1 MFSSLARFHREPGR
15 LPGSPF
21 QSECVIVIA
30 AAGAQPALRH
40 PGGFPAIYSMSTS
53 LFHGLLVLDKPAGL
67 TSRDA
72 VDRAQ
77 RWFPKGTRI
86 GHTGTLDPLATGVLV
101 LTVGAATRLAE
112 YVQRMEKTYRTTIR
126 LGATSNSDDCEGT
139 IVPTNAAQLPDRAAV
154 DRVVGEFIGEI
165 DQVPPAFSAVNVT
178 GQRAYRLARRG
189 KPVSLTSR
197 RIRVHAID
205 VLAYEYPRLELE
217 VRCGKGTY
225 IRSLARD
232 IGQRLSCGGY
242 VESLRRMRVGPFA
255 PESAVGFDAQR
266 ETVLSHLFPLGIA
279 VADLPRLAL
288 ADDRI
293 ETLRH
298 GRPLTLE
305 KTDSQDREGIEEVA
319 VFDGAGDLAAIT
331 RIDDQG
337 RLIPVKVFADP
348 ASEPRSPAAR
358 G

>member
-1 MFSSLARFHREPGR
+1 
-15 LPGSPF
+15 
-21 QSECVIVIA
+21 
-30 AAGAQPALRH
+30 
-40 PGGFPAIYSMSTS
+40 MSTS

-67 TSRDA
+67 TSREA

-112 YVQRMEKTYRTTIR
+112 YVQRMEKAYRTTIH

-139 IVPTNAAQLPDRAAV
+139 IVPTNAAQPPDRAAV

-189 KPVSLTSR
+189 QPVSLAPR
-197 RIRVHAID
+197 RVCIHAID
-205 VLAYEYPRLELE
+205 VLAYEYPQLELE

-232 IGQRLSCGGY
+232 IGQRLGCGGY
-242 VESLRRMRVGPFA
+242 VEALRRTRIGTFRIEDALML
-255 PESAVGFDAQR
+255 ESDAGMARRKLLPMETALAEFPRLSLKTEDAVRFSQGQ
-266 ETVLSHLFPLGIA
+266 EVS
-279 VADLPRLAL
+279 ADLEVRSGL
-288 ADDRI
+288 
-293 ETLRH
+293 
-298 GRPLTLE
+298 
-305 KTDSQDREGIEEVA
+305 VA
-319 VFDGAGDLAAIT
+319 VFENAGPLLGVGELKLC
-331 RIDDQG
+331 G
-337 RLIPVKVFADP
+337 RCVYPVKVITI
-348 ASEPRSPAAR
+348 
-358 G
+358 